1 MIRLPE
7 VDARCADANLFGDID
22 NRQATLDSS
31 VTKITRKAWLTGQF
45 DLLHFVV
52 ESTHI

>member
-7 VDARCADANLFGDID
+7 VDARRADADLLGNID

-31 VTKITRKAWLTGQF
+31 ITKIARKAWLTGQF

-52 ESTHI
+52 ENTDV